1 MRLAVTRY
9 INGQHP
15 RVDGWLAAFSARLI
29 AELAAILEQ
38 EDIEGAAAEIGAHH
52 GRLFILLHLA
62 STARQDLVIDVFE
75 DQHLNVDDSGK
86 GDKAILLR
94 NLQRCGGDPARVH
107 ILQKSSLEVQ
117 PDEILETVGRPA
129 LFSIDGGH
137 TVECT
142 INDLRLADATLAE
155 QGMVI
160 LDDLFNEFW
169 PEVAVGAL
177 TFLGDPTS
185 RLRPFAISPGKVYFC
200 RPGQQAFFHAAINS
214 RFSRRYVDKQSSILG
229 SPVLVVGIRDGRR
242 SKTRRLAWNLVE
254 SAIGR
259 RLGLKRWLPPKFSTP
274 A

>member
-9 INGQHP
+9 IKGRHH
-15 RVDGWLAAFSARLI
+15 RVNGWLADFSARLI
-29 AELAAILEQ
+29 AELATVLE
-38 EDIEGAAAEIGAHH
+38 EAGIEGPAVEIGAHH

-75 DQHLNVDDSGK
+75 DQHLNIDESGK
-86 GDKAILLR
+86 GDRAILLR

-117 PDEILETVGRPA
+117 PGEILTVGRPT

-137 TVECT
+137 TVECA

-169 PEVAVGAL
+169 PEVVIGAF
-177 TFLGDPTS
+177 TFLGDPAS

-214 RFSRRYVDKQSSILG
+214 HFSRRYVDKQLSILG

-242 SKTRRLAWNLVE
+242 SKTRRLAWDLIE
-254 SAIGR
+254 SAIGH

-274 A
+274 V